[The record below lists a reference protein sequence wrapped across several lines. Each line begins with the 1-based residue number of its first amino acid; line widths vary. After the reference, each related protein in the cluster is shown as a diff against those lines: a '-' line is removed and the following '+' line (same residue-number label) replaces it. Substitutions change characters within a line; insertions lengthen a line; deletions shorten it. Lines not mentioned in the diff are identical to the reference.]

1 MGVPCAVSQTTGGA
15 ATLQVS
21 VRDTQGQPLAGAQ
34 VRYRRVVQTV
44 RAGGQV
50 VLAPG
55 EAWVDGQV
63 AADAGGA
70 FSPANLPVGD
80 YMLCA
85 SVPSAPYLDPCVWRQ
100 AVRATVSAATAAIPT
115 LTLEKGVFLK
125 VRINDPLRLL
135 PQGVEGPWTPRKL
148 LVGVMYANGAYQGAQ
163 NTGADAAGRDYQL
176 VIPAGTAF
184 KLWLFST
191 DIALTDATGNAVG
204 TSGAQIPFQA
214 AAGQDQVFTFTV
226 SGLAKASPL

>member
-1 MGVPCAVSQTTGGA
+1 
-15 ATLQVS
+15 LQVS
-21 VRDTQGQPLAGAQ
+21 VKDTQGQLLAGAQ

-44 RAGGQV
+44 RVGRQTV
-50 VLAPG
+50 PTPG
-55 EAWVDGQV
+55 EAWIEGQV

-100 AVRATVSAATAAIPT
+100 AVRVTLSVSVVASPT
-115 LTLEKGVFLK
+115 LALEKGVFLK

-148 LVGVMYANGAYQGAQ
+148 LVGVMYANGAYHGAQ
-163 NTGADAAGRDYQL
+163 NTGADTAGRDYQL
-176 VIPAGTAF
+176 VIPTGTAF

-191 DIALTDATGNAVG
+191 DIALTDARGNAVG

-226 SGLAKASPL
+226 SGPAAVRPL